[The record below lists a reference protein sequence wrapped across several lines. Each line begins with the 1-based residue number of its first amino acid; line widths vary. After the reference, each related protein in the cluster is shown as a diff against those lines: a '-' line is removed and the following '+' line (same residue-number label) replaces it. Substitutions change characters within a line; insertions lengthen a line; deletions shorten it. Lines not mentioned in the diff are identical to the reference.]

1 MKHKD
6 GTKVIIRSNEDEPY
20 KVGRIVGYA
29 EMPSPDDI
37 PVVELEGGEKLTV
50 FGINVPYD
58 EDLIERMDKLTPHQ
72 QWELLWTIRDNDG
85 GKKLILM
92 RGLPGS
98 GKSTLAKELAGQ
110 FGQVFSTD
118 DFFIDLD
125 GNYFFIGNVLGKAHD
140 WNQRRSLA
148 ALHANI
154 PTIVIDNTN
163 TTVRELLSYLP
174 HIKLARE
181 LHYTVSIREPET
193 EWRFKANELFARGTH
208 NVPQKH
214 IEKMLN
220 RYVKDI
226 KMEDI
231 LFRD

>member
-1 MKHKD
+1 MRYKE
-6 GTKVIIRSNEDEPY
+6 GTKLIIRSNEDEPY
-20 KVGRIVGYA
+20 QIGEVVGYSD
-29 EMPSPDDI
+29 MPSPDDI
-37 PVVELEGGEKLTV
+37 PVVDVDGFKLVV
-50 FGINVPYD
+50 FGIHLPYNAA
-58 EDLIERMDKLTPHQ
+58 LVERLDKLTPNQ
-72 QWELLWTIRDNDG
+72 QWELLWTIRDNDCG
-85 GKKLILM
+85 RKLILM

-118 DFFIDLD
+118 DFFCLNEDDEYRFD
-125 GNYFFIGNVLGKAHD
+125 GSKLGPAHD

-148 ALHANI
+148 ALHERLPI
-154 PTIVIDNTN
+154 IVIDNTN

-193 EWRFKANELFARGTH
+193 DWRFKPNDLFARGSH
-208 NVPQKH
+208 NVPQAH
-214 IEKMLN
+214 IEKMLK
-220 RYVKDI
+220 RYAKDI